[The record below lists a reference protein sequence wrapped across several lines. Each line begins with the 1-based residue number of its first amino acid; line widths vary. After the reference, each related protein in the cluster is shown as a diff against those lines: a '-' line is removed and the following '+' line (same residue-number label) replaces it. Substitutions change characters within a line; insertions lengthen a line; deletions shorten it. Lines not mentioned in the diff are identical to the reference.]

1 MILITSAAYVTPG
14 LISEFG
20 KLPPSMLPLQNRRL
34 YRHQAALFESLKEEV
49 YLSLPEDYRLD
60 EFDQQQLK
68 ELNVTVVYAPNG
80 LSLGASIVYVLN
92 VIGRFAEPVRILH
105 GDTLFRAIYSSLDVC
120 SIYKTADDYQWTAV
134 DGKGSSK
141 VYTGY
146 FSFSSQSG
154 IIRCITENHYDFMD
168 GVAAY
173 KVRYGLDLEEMDG
186 WMDFGIVN
194 SYYRS
199 KSMMTTQRVFNDLKI
214 DKYSV
219 TKYSKDANKILAE
232 AHWMSSLPSELKHF
246 VPTVW
251 NSGMK
256 EDKGFYEIEYFYLSS
271 LADLFVFGNSPL
283 FVWKGILDSCADFLN
298 QTGRYQ
304 PEHLEE
310 VAKQSVTLYRSKTQ
324 GRLAEYAKTQGISM
338 NREWTIN
345 GIHTPSLNE
354 ILEEVSI
361 PLDQSQPQFMRIM
374 HGDFCF
380 SNILYD
386 FKSLSIKVLDPRGRD
401 LEGNYSIYGD
411 LRYDVAKLAHSVIG
425 LYDFIIGGLFEC
437 RFDRTA
443 YSMELKFP
451 QRSNLEGLQNY
462 FNELHFAGY
471 TVQELSVYPILVH
484 LFLSML
490 PLHGD
495 HPARQEAMLAN
506 ALRLYTI
513 YKQQQNQ

>member
-1 MILITSAAYVTPG
+1 
-14 LISEFG
+14 
-20 KLPPSMLPLQNRRL
+20 
-34 YRHQAALFESLKEEV
+34 
-49 YLSLPEDYRLD
+49 
-60 EFDQQQLK
+60 
-68 ELNVTVVYAPNG
+68 
-80 LSLGASIVYVLN
+80 
-92 VIGRFAEPVRILH
+92 
-105 GDTLFRAIYSSLDVC
+105 
-120 SIYKTADDYQWTAV
+120 
-134 DGKGSSK
+134 
-141 VYTGY
+141 
-146 FSFSSQSG
+146 
-154 IIRCITENHYDFMD
+154 
-168 GVAAY
+168 
-173 KVRYGLDLEEMDG
+173 
-186 WMDFGIVN
+186 
-194 SYYRS
+194 
-199 KSMMTTQRVFNDLKI
+199 MTTQRVFNDLKI

-310 VAKQSVTLYRSKTQ
+310 VAEQSVMLYRSKTQ
-324 GRLAEYAKTQGISM
+324 DRLAEYAKTQCISM

-345 GIHTPSLNE
+345 GTHTPSLNE

-401 LEGNYSIYGD
+401 LKGNYSIYGD

-451 QRSNLEGLQNY
+451 HRSNLEGLQHY

-513 YKQQQNQ
+513 YKQQNQ